1 MSNQHIR
8 QVNADNSKYF
18 KIVLGVQTDAMAAKG
33 QHQINAGN
41 VGKKNQTIWNL
52 NWRLFRNHFQT
63 DYNKQQ

>member
-1 MSNQHIR
+1 MLRKKNLKMSNQHIR

-41 VGKKNQTIWNL
+41 VGKKNQTI
-52 NWRLFRNHFQT
+52 
-63 DYNKQQ
+63 